1 MGGRCTPPPSLCCH
15 FLPFNKFK
23 KGGFPHEKKP
33 LRSLLFWVG
42 KTAHASEGEHPAFWN
57 YELFMHLRIYNVIF
71 KDNFKHEIGLT

>member
-1 MGGRCTPPPSLCCH
+1 M
-15 FLPFNKFK
+15 K
-23 KGGFPHEKKP
+23 KKT